1 MLQNMADIL
10 NYMDGEKLECLE
22 CGKWFKG
29 LGVHVVQAHDMTAAD
44 YKQKHG
50 IPMKI
55 GLLGMESR
63 QKKADHAKAM
73 HAAGIFTIKS
83 AHTKKPD
90 ASKARKKQPYHQ
102 AYFFQ
107 RGFETKQERAYPPEV
122 YEEYLR
128 RLQDVRSLEC
138 VSSDSDMPC
147 VALIYRHAK
156 TDAEYAARLK
166 AITKQNKSTLIKRL
180 RAVEKLKRSPKNQ
193 R

>member
-1 MLQNMADIL
+1 MFQNKADIL

-55 GLLGMESR
+55 GLLGKDLK
-63 QKKADHAKAM
+63 QKQADHAKAM

-90 ASKARKKQPYHQ
+90 ASKSRKKPLYHQ

-107 RGFETKQERAYPPEV
+107 RGFETNQERAYPPEI

-128 RLQDVRSLEC
+128 RLQDVRSLES

-147 VALIYRHAK
+147 IAIIYQRAK
-156 TDAEYAARLK
+156 TDAEYAVRLK
-166 AITKQNKSTLIKRL
+166 AITKQNKSTLIKRF
-180 RAVEKLKRSPKNQ
+180 RAGEKLKRGPKNQ